1 MVTWKPA
8 PWGTI
13 GICKESLVY
22 VMQAMHKCG
31 NAMKV
36 PIYLW
41 FARELILC
49 QLGIWNCIGWVFS
62 DHLYCMLYKSWC
74 FICWRI
80 KCNLL
85 QPPQPVP
92 PPPWMAPA
100 THFPHTCIL
109 HKSSMLV
116 KHKLTLQEPFVDKD
130 FQAINIW
137 IKLEEWDNGVCWF
150 LLVSPIFPYSISNKI
165 KFLMV
170 DGLPIQMG
178 SDSTRCPMA
187 LWMQT
192 MSFSTA
198 T

>member
-1 MVTWKPA
+1 
-8 PWGTI
+8 
-13 GICKESLVY
+13 
-22 VMQAMHKCG
+22 MQAMHKCG

-49 QLGIWNCIGWVFS
+49 QLGIWNCIGWLFY

-80 KCNLL
+80 KSNGCWMILTLL
-85 QPPQPVP
+85 IFCSHHNQSLL

-137 IKLEEWDNGVCWF
+137 IKLEEWDYDVCWF
-150 LLVSPIFPYSISNKI
+150 LLVGTIFPLFYI
-165 KFLMV
+165 K
-170 DGLPIQMG
+170 
-178 SDSTRCPMA
+178 
-187 LWMQT
+187 
-192 MSFSTA
+192 
-198 T
+198 